1 MKEVSES
8 VIFPAFV
15 INNDYLE
22 YTIHFQNT
30 GNDTAFTVLLI
41 DTLSNYIDISTFQ
54 LVSNSHPVVVNNYD
68 GTLWFRFNQIY
79 LPDSNTNEMA
89 SHGYVKYRVKL
100 NNTIALGNTINN
112 TAYIYF
118 DFNEPI
124 ITNTTNTLYTILS
137 AMVSTNSQKTSVY
150 PNPVFNQNAI
160 VKSQYPIEQIELL
173 DIAGKSIAL
182 YKGNAS
188 LNADLELKD
197 LTNGVYI
204 IKVITT
210 QNVFEQRL
218 IKQ

>member
-1 MKEVSES
+1 
-8 VIFPAFV
+8 
-15 INNDYLE
+15 
-22 YTIHFQNT
+22 
-30 GNDTAFTVLLI
+30 
-41 DTLSNYIDISTFQ
+41 
-54 LVSNSHPVVVNNYD
+54 VSNSHPVVVNNYD

>member
-15 INNDYLE
+15 LNNDYLE

-41 DTLSNYIDISTFQ
+41 DTLSSYVDLSTFE

-68 GTLWFRFNQIY
+68 GVLWFRHNQIY
-79 LPDSNTNEMA
+79 LPDSNTNEVA

-100 NNTIALGNTINN
+100 NNTIALGNTVNN

-137 AMVSTNSQKTSVY
+137 STVSTISEKTSVY
-150 PNPVFNQNAI
+150 PNPVISQDVI
-160 VKSQYPIEQIELL
+160 VKSQYPIEQIELF
-173 DIAGKSIAL
+173 DIAGKSIAS

-188 LNADLELKD
+188 LNAALELKD
-197 LTNGVYI
+197 LTNGVYL

>member
-1 MKEVSES
+1 VSES